1 MAGLTAEKERTE
13 TDGSQQMHRNHQ
25 TGKHDGHTKILC
37 FWLCGGYFLRA

>member
-25 TGKHDGHTKILC
+25 TGKHDGNHAGVDISTAARL
-37 FWLCGGYFLRA
+37 